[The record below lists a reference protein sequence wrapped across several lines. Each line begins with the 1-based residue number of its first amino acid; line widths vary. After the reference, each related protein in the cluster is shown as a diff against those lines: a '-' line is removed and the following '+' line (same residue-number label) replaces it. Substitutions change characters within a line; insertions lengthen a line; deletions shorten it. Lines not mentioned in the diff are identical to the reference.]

1 MELLK
6 TLGINSTIV
15 IQFFIFIVAYLIL
28 TRMVF
33 MPYFKAYM
41 ERYNRTVGSEGDAGK
56 LIQEAEELELEYEE
70 NAKALNI
77 KIKNIYD
84 TEKKVATDE
93 QFKIIKT
100 ANLKA
105 EEYRKSS
112 ELKLEENKSKI
123 YAELEQEVSPIANMI
138 KDSVIGKGA
147 V

>member
-41 ERYNRTVGSEGDAGK
+41 ERYNRTVGSEGDADK
-56 LIQEAEELELEYEE
+56 LTQEAEELELEYEE

-84 TEKKVATDE
+84 TEKKMAVDE
-93 QFKIIKT
+93 QTKLIKA

-112 ELKLEENKSKI
+112 ELKLEENKNKI
-123 YAELEQEVSPIANMI
+123 YAELEQEITPIANMI
-138 KDSVIGKGA
+138 RDSVIGKGA
-147 V
+147 I